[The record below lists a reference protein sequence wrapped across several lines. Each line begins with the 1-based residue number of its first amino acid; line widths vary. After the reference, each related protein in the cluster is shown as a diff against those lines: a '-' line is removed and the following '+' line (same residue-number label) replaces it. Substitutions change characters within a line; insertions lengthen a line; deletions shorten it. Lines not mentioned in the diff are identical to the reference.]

1 MQPLQ
6 RDVNQELWAYIM
18 AEPYNGELPFEND
31 VFQIK
36 PYSWGIEPND
46 WHFYHKPSGLK
57 VYWYKYPLRGA
68 ASNMNIT
75 PEQFRAVLY
84 DCMNSIHP
92 SYITMIYKWWEKENG
107 AKV

>member
-6 RDVNQELWAYIM
+6 REVNQELWAYIM
-18 AEPYNGELPFEND
+18 EEKYNGELPFEND

-36 PYSWGIEPND
+36 PYSWGDAPND

-68 ASNMNIT
+68 TANMNIT
-75 PEQFRAVLY
+75 PEQFRTVLY
-84 DCMNSIHP
+84 DCMNSVHP
-92 SYITMIYKWWEKENG
+92 QFTTMITKWWKNEG
-107 AKV
+107 RV